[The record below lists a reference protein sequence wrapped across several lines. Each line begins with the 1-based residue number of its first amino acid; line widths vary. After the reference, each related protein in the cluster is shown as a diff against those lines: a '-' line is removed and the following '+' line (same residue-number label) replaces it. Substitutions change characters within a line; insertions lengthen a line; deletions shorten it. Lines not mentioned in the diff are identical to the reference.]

1 MPTHIIQSVV
11 FCFLMSDGRSCFL
24 KRYLTEKKFIRFIRR
39 LMMKKH
45 PDVKEKG
52 KTIDMSDLE
61 ADPVVMWQKR

>member
-1 MPTHIIQSVV
+1 M
-11 FCFLMSDGRSCFL
+11 LDGRSCFL
-24 KRYLTEKKFIRFIRR
+24 KHYLNEKKFIRCIRR